1 MIIDVVEA
9 SLLLDYLLSDPTLAS
24 IISAGG
30 SFFRLEAICRWFIG
44 CMGAYMK
51 NIKKERTKK
60 KLCNRGRYYS
70 QS

>member
-44 CMGAYMK
+44 CEVAYGCVHEEYQERK
-51 NIKKERTKK
+51 NEEEAV
-60 KLCNRGRYYS
+60 
-70 QS
+70 Q